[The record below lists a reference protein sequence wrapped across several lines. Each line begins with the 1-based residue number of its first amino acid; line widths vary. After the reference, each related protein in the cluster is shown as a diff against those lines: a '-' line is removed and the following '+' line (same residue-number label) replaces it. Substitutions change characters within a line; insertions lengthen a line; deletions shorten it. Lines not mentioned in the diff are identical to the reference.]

1 LLDSL
6 RAELN
11 KKSEVK
17 LSVNDFLIK
26 AAAKALLKV
35 PEVNSSWNNDS
46 IRQYHS
52 ADISVAVA
60 SPRGLITPIVF
71 SAEKRGL
78 SDISAAV
85 KDLSARA
92 KEGKLQPQE
101 FQGGTFSISNLGMF
115 GIKQFTA
122 IINPPQSCILA
133 VGATQKVVVPDN
145 SEKGHKVANVM
156 HVTMSCDHRVVDG
169 AVGAQWLQV
178 FKSYVEDPVT
188 MLL

>member
-1 LLDSL
+1 M
-6 RAELN
+6 
-11 KKSEVK
+11 
-17 LSVNDFLIK
+17 NDFVVK

-35 PEVNSSWNNDS
+35 PEVNSSWNDEF
-46 IRQYHS
+46 IRQFHS
-52 ADISVAVA
+52 ADVSVAVA
-60 SPRGLITPIVF
+60 TPRGLITPIVY

-78 SDISAAV
+78 SDISSAI

-92 KEGKLQPQE
+92 KEGKLKPQE

-133 VGATQKVVVPDN
+133 VGATQKVVVPDS
-145 SEKGHKVANVM
+145 SEKGFKEANVM
-156 HVTMSCDHRVVDG
+156 HVTLSCDHRVVDG
-169 AVGAQWLQV
+169 ALGAQWLQS
-178 FKSYVEDPVT
+178 FKGYMEDPVT